1 MQYVCDAPPFTWFRI
16 ETEAEAAQESQVM
29 NHAVEKYF
37 SRAYREAADSFQ
49 PPRSAA
55 VFEQNIG
62 LKSHIQRVMPMFLTL
77 RDNEGNA
84 LVTAML
90 PPAGLTEEDMRPIIV
105 GFENSDPYLE
115 YEDAIDMLADHLQLN
130 LPRGLCFPYAR

>member
-1 MQYVCDAPPFTWFRI
+1 M
-16 ETEAEAAQESQVM
+16 S
-29 NHAVEKYF
+29 HAVEKYF
-37 SRAYREAADSFQ
+37 SQAYHEAAGSFE
-49 PPRSAA
+49 PPKSAA

-77 RDNEGNA
+77 RDNEGTA

-105 GFENSDPYLE
+105 GIENSDPYVAF
-115 YEDAIDMLADHLQLN
+115 EDAIEILADHFQLD
-130 LPRGLCFPYAR
+130 LRRSLCFPYAR